1 MTKFYHIT
9 LFLLLFSLSLAT
21 TLPFTIELSPS
32 QPVSSP
38 YSAPEPVP
46 PNSAPSQPLTP
57 ISISGTGKSSN
68 TSDANSYDCFKM
80 SPFAPARPLYND
92 CQAAIRL
99 LPIDTTTSQFQYV
112 KNPHLAIPNPPPPT
126 NSQKSSGNPSD
137 AYRLPRFEDSGTCR
151 LIIGLDNT
159 ATWTGETASWTG
171 VRQDAEQL
179 NQRCV
184 QYGILKEFYGGKTT
198 SGEHGLITVVLL
210 YSGVGDNETE
220 VASS

>member
-1 MTKFYHIT
+1 MTKFHHIT
-9 LFLLLFSLSLAT
+9 LFFLFFSLSLAI
-21 TLPFTIELSPS
+21 TLPLTIELSPGP
-32 QPVSSP
+32 PVSSP

-46 PNSAPSQPLTP
+46 PNSAPSQLLPP
-57 ISISGTGKSSN
+57 PSINGTGTSSN

-99 LPIDTTTSQFQYV
+99 LPIDTTSSQFQYV
-112 KNPHLAIPNPPPPT
+112 KNPHLAIPNPTPT

-137 AYRLPRFEDSGTCR
+137 AYRLPRFEDFGTCR

-159 ATWTGETASWTG
+159 ATRIGETASWTG
-171 VRQDAEQL
+171 VRQDAQQL